1 MMNQNLK
8 RIITVVCTLAML
20 LTITAPALA
29 IEDVADVPVLDVSAS
44 EISIAAIA
52 PAAAEPAAP
61 VAELQEDATQTAKIT
76 VESVDLKTKLE
87 TATKEVE
94 VKLSISDNPGI
105 TGCLLKVSFADG
117 LTLKAITRGDA
128 LASLEFT
135 KPGQFTEAD
144 PEDSFTVV
152 GSATSPISLVWDGVT
167 NDPDTSNGVLAT
179 LTFEVSTAAE
189 GTYAVSASAEAGG
202 IYEGSNQDNTFTDVP
217 VTFAAGGINVIE
229 QIYIPGDV
237 NNDGSVALADKTVLA
252 RHLAGWPGY
261 ESVALEAAD
270 VDGSGAVAL
279 QDKTVLARHLAGW
292 PGYEVLPLPKN

>member
-87 TATKEVE
+87 AATTKEVE

-144 PEDSFTVV
+144 PEDPFTVV

-179 LTFEVSTAAE
+179 LTFDVSTAAE

-217 VTFAAGGINVIE
+217 VTFTAGGISVIE
-229 QIYIPGDV
+229 RTYIPGDIDGNEKV
-237 NNDGSVALADKTVLA
+237 NNNDAIALLQHIM
-252 RHLAGWPGY
+252 RWPVVVV
-261 ESVALEAAD
+261 EEALD
-270 VDGSGAVAL
+270 VDGSGKVNNNDAIRL
-279 QDKTVLARHLAGW
+279 MQYIMRW
-292 PGYEVLPLPKN
+292 PVEIF

>member
-61 VAELQEDATQTAKIT
+61 VAELQEDQTQTAKIT
-76 VESVDLKTKLE
+76 VETVDLKTKLE
-87 TATKEVE
+87 AATTKEVQ

-144 PEDSFTVV
+144 PEDPFTVT

-167 NDPDTSNGVLAT
+167 REPDTTNGVLAT
-179 LTFEVSTAAE
+179 LTFEVSTAAI
-189 GTYAVSASAEAGG
+189 GTYAISASAEAGG
-202 IYEGSNQDNTFTDVP
+202 IFEGSNENGSVLTDVP
-217 VTFAAGGINVIE
+217 VDFVAGAINVIE
-229 QIYIPGDV
+229 RTYIPGDIDGNEKV
-237 NNDGSVALADKTVLA
+237 NNNDAIALLQHLVGGWSVTVVEEALDCDGNGKVNNNDAIRLLQYLVG
-252 RHLAGWPGY
+252 GWGV
-261 ESVALEAAD
+261 EI
-270 VDGSGAVAL
+270 
-279 QDKTVLARHLAGW
+279 H
-292 PGYEVLPLPKN
+292 